1 MVEIK
6 TTDDAVAFC
15 QKLVQN
21 VSEEIG
27 TELPDDKQAARH
39 IIDKIGVLFDNVTWI
54 LHSASKVITDG
65 NTIVLN
71 DDGTLHSIKQK
82 NN

>member
-6 TTDDAVAFC
+6 TTDEAVSFC
-15 QKLVQN
+15 QKLVQK

-27 TELPDDKQAARH
+27 TELPDDKQTARH

-54 LHSASKVITDG
+54 LHSASNVITDG
-65 NTIVLN
+65 NTIFLN
-71 DDGTLHSIKQK
+71 DDGTLNSIKPK

>member
-6 TTDDAVAFC
+6 TTDEAVSFC
-15 QKLVQN
+15 QKLVQK

-27 TELPDDKQAARH
+27 TELPDDKEAARH
-39 IIDKIGVLFDNVTWI
+39 IIDKIGRLFDNVTWI

-65 NTIVLN
+65 NTIVFN
-71 DDGTLHSIKQK
+71 DDGTLNSIKPK

>member
-6 TTDDAVAFC
+6 TTDEAVSFC
-15 QKLVQN
+15 QKLVQK
-21 VSEEIG
+21 VSAEIG
-27 TELPDDKQAARH
+27 TELQDDKQAARH

-54 LHSASKVITDG
+54 LHSASKVIADG

-71 DDGTLHSIKQK
+71 DDGTLHSIKPK
-82 NN
+82 NS